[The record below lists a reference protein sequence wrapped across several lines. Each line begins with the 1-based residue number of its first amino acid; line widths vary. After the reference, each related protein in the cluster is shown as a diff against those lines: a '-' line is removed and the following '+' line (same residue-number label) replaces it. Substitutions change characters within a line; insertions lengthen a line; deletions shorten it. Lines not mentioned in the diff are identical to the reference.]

1 RRARRVR
8 GMVRGGGW
16 GLMLTV
22 VMPAYNEA
30 EFLEQSVHDVT
41 AGLRARG
48 EPFEIVVVEN
58 GSTDG
63 TLDLARRLQA
73 EDGVVRA
80 LHRPAPDY
88 GDALR
93 AGLLDAR
100 GDVVVNFDVDYYDL
114 EFLAEA
120 VDRVRAPGGPSIVVA
135 SKRSAGA
142 RDERPLRRRLV
153 TYTFSTLLHA
163 GFGLGVSDTHGMKA
177 MRRGDVERLAREC
190 RFGIDLFDTELILRA
205 ERAGL
210 RVAELPAHVEE
221 RRPARTSI
229 WTRVPRTVWGL
240 VRLRVAIKGWRP
252 PRPEP
257 GAPGPP
263 AGP

>member
-1 RRARRVR
+1 
-8 GMVRGGGW
+8 
-16 GLMLTV
+16 MLSV
-22 VMPAYNEA
+22 VMPAFNEA
-30 EFLEQSVHDVT
+30 GFLEESVRDVT

-48 EPFEIVVVEN
+48 EPFEVLVVEN

-63 TLDLARRLQA
+63 TFDLALRLA
-73 EDGVVRA
+73 AADDSVRA
-80 LHRPAPDY
+80 LQRPVADY

-114 EFLAEA
+114 TFLSEA
-120 VDRVRAPGGPSIVVA
+120 VERVRAAGGPSIVVA
-135 SKRSAGA
+135 SKRSEGA
-142 RDERPLRRRLV
+142 TDERPLRRRIV
-153 TYTFSTLLHA
+153 TMTFGMLLRA

-177 MRRGDVERLAREC
+177 MRRADVEALAEQC
-190 RFGIDLFDTELILRA
+190 RFGVDLFDTELVLRA

-210 RVAELPAHVEE
+210 AVAELPAHVEE

-229 WTRVPRTVWGL
+229 WTRVPRTMWGL

-252 PRPEP
+252 PRAPVP
-257 GAPGPP
+257 GPNGQTGSPGGPP
-263 AGP
+263 AR